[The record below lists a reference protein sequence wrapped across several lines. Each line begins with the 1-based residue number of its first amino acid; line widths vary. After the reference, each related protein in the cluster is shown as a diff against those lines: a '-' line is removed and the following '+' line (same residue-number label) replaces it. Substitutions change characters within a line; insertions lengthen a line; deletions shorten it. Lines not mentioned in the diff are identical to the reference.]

1 MTPGALSAFRGA
13 KGSSHRLPIRRP
25 ATPAAAGLS
34 SLPMPKVRCG
44 TVLIDDLLRRRPVA
58 TWPRCTSTNARMH
71 VDQELWSPCVL
82 LTKKE
87 SPIFFFLSFLK
98 NSGHFFLTNCNLIYL
113 LTVIFIM
120 LVTIG
125 VISVKRFENQLC
137 GPFFMVRYYGPS
149 HWRSFYSH
157 GPEAQSRYNFAFLF
171 SPSPSLGESH
181 V

>member
-1 MTPGALSAFRGA
+1 MHCRRSAGRKHRAIGCQSVDRATPGLA
-13 KGSSHRLPIRRP
+13 
-25 ATPAAAGLS
+25 

-44 TVLIDDLLRRRPVA
+44 TIRCQCRVQMPGWSIRNCDVPAFFCQRKERERESDL
-58 TWPRCTSTNARMH
+58 
-71 VDQELWSPCVL
+71 
-82 LTKKE
+82 
-87 SPIFFFLSFLK
+87 FFLANCGL
-98 NSGHFFLTNCNLIYL
+98 FFLTNCNLIYL

-149 HWRSFYSH
+149 HGRSFYSH

-171 SPSPSLGESH
+171 FPARRLHHHFQWENLSTD
-181 V
+181 